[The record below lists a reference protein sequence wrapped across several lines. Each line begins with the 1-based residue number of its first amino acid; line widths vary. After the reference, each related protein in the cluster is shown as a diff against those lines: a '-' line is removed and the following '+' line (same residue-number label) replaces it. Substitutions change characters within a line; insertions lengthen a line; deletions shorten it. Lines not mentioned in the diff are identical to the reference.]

1 MLRTVLRTRVGT
13 LFAILFFLVICLHY
27 ILISNRLVDAHVYS
41 HALNTVHRGGDPY
54 LEDATLRFV
63 YPPWF
68 LLAPYLGRLGWY
80 LYLAVN
86 AGSLLSIPYLISKY
100 LQGTWAT
107 ATWCY
112 LVFALTP
119 TLPGEMSL
127 IGGNLANILYA
138 IVLWSG
144 LRGIRSGRWSAY
156 YAAIF
161 AFASIKP
168 QMLCFLLLPLL
179 WGAGWISSA
188 LTVASVGAT
197 FAVQRVVVPRLFK
210 EYEAAVHSQLVT
222 HGDMGVGILS
232 LFHGSPKS
240 IILHFILI
248 VAFALCLWSTR
259 AHRNDPTWISAVL
272 VLCVLA
278 NLRLLHYDIS
288 VAAVPTFYVLANCF
302 RRSPALAGFCSAA
315 LFLLFSQGLH
325 RGMIALLFAPL
336 AVYAISERE
345 LIRTGLIKFFN
356 HRVSSF
362 AGSLEQ
368 SR

>member
-1 MLRTVLRTRVGT
+1 MLRTVLRTRAGA
-13 LFAILFFLVICLHY
+13 LLAILFFLVICLHY
-27 ILISNRLVDAHVYS
+27 ILISNCLVDAHVYS
-41 HALNTVHRGGDPY
+41 HALNTFHRGGDPY

-68 LLAPYLGRLGWY
+68 LLVPYLGRFGWY
-80 LYLAVN
+80 LYVALNV
-86 AGSLLSIPYLISKY
+86 GSLLSIPYLISKY

-107 ATWCY
+107 TTWCY
-112 LVFALTP
+112 LIFALTP

-138 IVLWSG
+138 VLLWSG

-156 YAAIF
+156 YVATF
-161 AFASIKP
+161 AFASVKP

-179 WGAGWISSA
+179 WGAGWIPSA
-188 LTVASVGAT
+188 LTVASVGAA

-210 EYEAAVHSQLVT
+210 EYVAAVHSQLVT
-222 HGDMGVGILS
+222 HGDVGVGILS
-232 LFHGSPKS
+232 LFHGSTKP
-240 IILHFILI
+240 IILHFLLI

-259 AHRNDPTWISAVL
+259 VHRNDPTWISAVL
-272 VLCVLA
+272 LLCVLA

-288 VAAVPTFYVLANCF
+288 VAAVPTFYILANCF
-302 RRSPALAGFCSAA
+302 RRSPALAGLCSAA

-345 LIRTGLIKFFN
+345 LIRTRLLKFSSG
-356 HRVSSF
+356 HVSSF
-362 AGSLEQ
+362 AGRVEQ
-368 SR
+368 NR